1 MKDELYRLYRYILK
15 LVLMIAPITSVVV
28 TFFEEILNLNFN
40 SNQIFSQIIFL
51 GSQMLILF
59 LRTSIISFMCVTIIF
74 LILRICSFPVDRIDI
89 EALENL
95 SLKKQEKSAN
105 FSVIDCLFNAIGC
118 LFLIWL
124 LCFQPQWIASYEV
137 LEGKLQMIE
146 PLFQQS
152 VLINYH
158 PLIFMVY
165 GIGIFYYLYKLM
177 CGKWSVRLLF
187 IQLIYKT
194 IACLLFCSMILN
206 QTLFN
211 ERFFT
216 TLFSFSQKDWTVDW
230 YVLSRV
236 LMAISIINLVIEITK
251 SYFNYRKQEELEY
264 K

>member
-1 MKDELYRLYRYILK
+1 MLY
-15 LVLMIAPITSVVV
+15 
-28 TFFEEILNLNFN
+28 
-40 SNQIFSQIIFL
+40 IIYL
-51 GSQMLILF
+51 
-59 LRTSIISFMCVTIIF
+59 CNNYF
-74 LILRICSFPVDRIDI
+74 LILRICSFPIDRIDI
-89 EALENL
+89 EVLENI
-95 SLKKQEKSAN
+95 SFKKTEKSVN
-105 FSVIDCLFNAIGC
+105 FSVIDCLFNVIGC

-216 TLFSFSQKDWTVDW
+216 TLFSFSDINWTMDW

-236 LMAISIINLVIEITK
+236 LIGISIIHFITDIVQ
-251 SYFNYRKQEELEY
+251 SFLDYQKQA
-264 K
+264 

>member
-40 SNQIFSQIIFL
+40 SEQIFSQIIL
-51 GSQMLILF
+51 LSYQMLLLF

-165 GIGIFYYLYKLM
+165 GIGIFYYLCKLIRRR
-177 CGKWSVRLLF
+177 WSIHLLF
-187 IQLIYKT
+187 FQLIYKT
-194 IACLLFCSMILN
+194 VACLLFCSMILN

-216 TLFSFSQKDWTVDW
+216 TLFSFSDINWTIDW
-230 YVLSRV
+230 YVLSRI
-236 LMAISIINLVIEITK
+236 LIGISIIHFITDIVQ
-251 SYFNYRKQEELEY
+251 SFLDYQKQA
-264 K
+264 